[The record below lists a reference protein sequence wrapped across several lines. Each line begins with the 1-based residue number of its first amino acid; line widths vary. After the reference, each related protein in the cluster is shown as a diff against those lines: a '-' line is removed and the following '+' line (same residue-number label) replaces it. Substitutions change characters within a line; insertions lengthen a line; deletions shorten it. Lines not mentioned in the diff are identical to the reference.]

1 MAGRGDSSVDC
12 GCAVVGQ
19 AGGEAAAT
27 AQRRVLA
34 RTASV
39 CPVCL
44 GPAPAERVAVGDTVL
59 LVKRCPEHGE
69 FSVPVW
75 RGEPAFTG
83 WVRPKIPTARRGPG
97 TERVLGC
104 PNDCGLCPDHGQ
116 HTCTL
121 LIEVTQRCNLRCPVC
136 FASAGQGERGE
147 RGERQS
153 GGVGG
158 EPDGGRSDERRE
170 DDARASLPGDDPTLG
185 ELVSRLAVLRPR
197 AGDANIQLSGGEPTL
212 RDDLPQLVTA
222 VRGLGYPF
230 VQLNTN
236 GLRLAREAGYAAR
249 LAAAGLDSVF
259 LQFDGPDDVATA
271 RLRGLPLH
279 AVKVRAVEACAAA
292 GLGVVLVCTVARG
305 VNDHCLG
312 DIVRFGLARVP
323 VVRGAHF
330 QPVSFFGRYEGFGAP
345 EGVSGGVCGDAPGVV
360 SAGADD
366 RAGVRTLDDRREA
379 ARITQ
384 PEVMR
389 AVRDQTGGLI
399 PLSHLHPPGCEHAQ
413 CSFSGTFM
421 AHEDGRLEPA
431 GGACC
436 GTGGNGGSGGKGG
449 GSGAIDPAPIPAA
462 LGAER
467 ARAFVRRQW
476 RAPEPASAATAGTVG
491 GMPAAPRDDFERFLA
506 RAGRRFT
513 VSGMAFQD
521 AWTLDTERLRGCCI
535 HVAAPDG
542 RMVPFCAW
550 NLTSAGGTPLHRN
563 GAPIGVGCAG
573 DGEGSEGAGVA
584 DGGPIGSTEGEGA

>member
-1 MAGRGDSSVDC
+1 MAGRGNVPADC
-12 GCAVVGQ
+12 SRLAEGTGAS
-19 AGGEAAAT
+19 GESGTPAPPHG
-27 AQRRVLA
+27 RVLA

-69 FSVPVW
+69 FSAPVW

-104 PNDCGLCPDHGQ
+104 PRDCGLCPDHGQ

-121 LIEVTQRCNLRCPVC
+121 LIEVTGRCNLRCPVC
-136 FASAGQGERGE
+136 FASAGQGSEDARE
-147 RGERQS
+147 SRC
-153 GGVGG
+153 
-158 EPDGGRSDERRE
+158 E
-170 DDARASLPGDDPTLG
+170 DDPSLND
-185 ELVSRLAVLRPR
+185 LVSRLAALRPR
-197 AGDANIQLSGGEPTL
+197 AGDANIQLSGGEPTM
-212 RDDLPQLVTA
+212 RHDLPQLVTA

-259 LQFDGPDDVATA
+259 LQFDGPNDAATA

-279 AVKVRAVEACAAA
+279 ADKVRAVDACAAA

-312 DIVRFGLARVP
+312 DIVRFGLSRAP
-323 VVRGAHF
+323 VVRGVHF
-330 QPVSFFGRYEGFGAP
+330 QPVSFFGRYEGFGEP
-345 EGVSGGVCGDAPGVV
+345 DAADGE
-360 SAGADD
+360 AGESP
-366 RAGVRTLDDRREA
+366 REA
-379 ARITQ
+379 ARITL

-399 PLSHLHPPGCEHAQ
+399 PLAHLHPPGCEHAQ
-413 CSFSGTFM
+413 CSFSGTFL
-421 AHEDGRLEPA
+421 AHEGGGLEPA

-436 GTGGNGGSGGKGG
+436 GTGGSNGGSNGGNRGDSTG
-449 GSGAIDPAPIPAA
+449 VIAPAPIPAA

-476 RAPEPASAATAGTVG
+476 RAPEGGTDT
-491 GMPAAPRDDFERFLA
+491 PAAPPRDDFERFLA

-563 GAPIGVGCAG
+563 GAPRGTGRTG
-573 DGEGSEGAGVA
+573 GEGNAIEPDA
-584 DGGPIGSTEGEGA
+584 GEGA

>member
-1 MAGRGDSSVDC
+1 MARRGNSLVNC
-12 GCAVVGQ
+12 GCSVAGQ
-19 AGGEAAAT
+19 AGGEAMTT
-27 AQRRVLA
+27 AQGRVLA

-69 FSVPVW
+69 FSAPVW

-97 TERVLGC
+97 TERELGC

-136 FASAGQGERGE
+136 FASAGVGGQSGRQGEDAE
-147 RGERQS
+147 S
-153 GGVGG
+153 GWNKGDAR
-158 EPDGGRSDERRE
+158 ESRRE
-170 DDARASLPGDDPTLG
+170 DDSTLG
-185 ELVSRLAVLRPR
+185 ELVARLAVLRPR

-259 LQFDGPDDVATA
+259 LQFDGPDDAATA

-279 AVKVRAVEACAAA
+279 ADKVRAVDACAAA

-345 EGVSGGVCGDAPGVV
+345 GGADGVAFGGAPGGAGD
-360 SAGADD
+360 SA
-366 RAGVRTLDDRREA
+366 REA
-379 ARITQ
+379 ARITL

-436 GTGGNGGSGGKGG
+436 GTGGNGTRTGGI
-449 GSGAIDPAPIPAA
+449 SPAPIPAA

-476 RAPEPASAATAGTVG
+476 KAPGPPAGAGATSGNTSAT
-491 GMPAAPRDDFERFLA
+491 PPRDDFERFLA

-550 NLTSAGGTPLHRN
+550 NLTSADGTPLHRN
-563 GAPIGVGCAG
+563 GAPSGVGCAG
-573 DGEGSEGAGVA
+573 GGEGPEGAGA
-584 DGGPIGSTEGEGA
+584 AGGGPVGSAEGEGA

>member
-1 MAGRGDSSVDC
+1 MARHGNSPADC
-12 GCAVVGQ
+12 GCLAPGQ
-19 AGGEAAAT
+19 AGGDAVAAAHS
-27 AQRRVLA
+27 RVLA

-44 GPAPAERVAVGDTVL
+44 APAPAERVAVGDTVL

-69 FSVPVW
+69 FSAPVW

-104 PNDCGLCPDHGQ
+104 PRDCGLCPDHGQ

-136 FASAGQGERGE
+136 FASAGQGEEHG
-147 RGERQS
+147 
-153 GGVGG
+153 
-158 EPDGGRSDERRE
+158 DGRSEG
-170 DDARASLPGDDPTLG
+170 DARASRREDDPTLG

-212 RDDLPQLVTA
+212 RDDLPQLIAA

-236 GLRLAREAGYAAR
+236 GLRLARETGYAGR

-259 LQFDGPDDVATA
+259 LQFDGPDDAATA

-279 AVKVRAVEACAAA
+279 ADKVRAVDACASA

-312 DIVRFGLARVP
+312 DIVRFGLSRVP

-345 EGVSGGVCGDAPGVV
+345 GGDGGKGGE
-360 SAGADD
+360 SA
-366 RAGVRTLDDRREA
+366 REA
-379 ARITQ
+379 ARITL

-389 AVRDQTGGLI
+389 AVRDQTGGLV
-399 PLSHLHPPGCEHAQ
+399 PLSPLHPPGCEHAQ

-421 AHEDGRLEPA
+421 AHGDGTLEPA

-436 GTGGNGGSGGKGG
+436 GIGGSGGNGTAAGG
-449 GSGAIDPAPIPAA
+449 MFPAPIPAA

-476 RAPEPASAATAGTVG
+476 RAPDAAAGMGGADSAGGGT
-491 GMPAAPRDDFERFLA
+491 PAAPPRDDFERFLA

-550 NLTSAGGTPLHRN
+550 NLTSVDGTPLHRN
-563 GAPIGVGCAG
+563 GAPGSQGTVG
-573 DGEGSEGAGVA
+573 GS
-584 DGGPIGSTEGEGA
+584 PIGSGEREGA

>member
-1 MAGRGDSSVDC
+1 MAGRNVLSADC
-12 GCAVVGQ
+12 VRL
-19 AGGEAAAT
+19 AGGAGGAGPSAHPYG
-27 AQRRVLA
+27 RVLA
-34 RTASV
+34 RTVSV

-44 GPAPAERVAVGDTVL
+44 GPAPGERVAVGDTVL

-69 FSVPVW
+69 FSAPVW
-75 RGEPAFTG
+75 RGEPAFIN

-97 TERVLGC
+97 TERILGC
-104 PNDCGLCPDHGQ
+104 PRDCGLCPDHGQ

-136 FASAGQGERGE
+136 FASAGT
-147 RGERQS
+147 S
-153 GGVGG
+153 GGDLR
-158 EPDGGRSDERRE
+158 EARRE
-170 DDARASLPGDDPTLG
+170 EDPTLHD
-185 ELVSRLAVLRPR
+185 LVSRLAVLRPR

-236 GLRLAREAGYAAR
+236 GLRLAREAGYAGR

-259 LQFDGPDDVATA
+259 LQFDGPDDAATA

-279 AVKVRAVEACAAA
+279 ADKVRAVDACAAA

-312 DIVRFGLARVP
+312 DIVRFGLSRVP

-345 EGVSGGVCGDAPGVV
+345 DDTDSG
-360 SAGADD
+360 AGESP
-366 RAGVRTLDDRREA
+366 REA
-379 ARITQ
+379 ARITL

-399 PLSHLHPPGCEHAQ
+399 PLAHLHPPGCEHAQ

-421 AHEDGRLEPA
+421 AHGDGTLEPE

-436 GTGGNGGSGGKGG
+436 GTGGSGGSGGGG
-449 GSGAIDPAPIPAA
+449 TGAGLGSIAPAPIPAA

-476 RAPEPASAATAGTVG
+476 RVPEGAAGLIDG
-491 GMPAAPRDDFERFLA
+491 IPAAPPRDDFERFLA

-550 NLTSAGGTPLHRN
+550 NLTSVDGTPLHRD
-563 GAPIGVGCAG
+563 GAPGSMGTVG
-573 DGEGSEGAGVA
+573 GS
-584 DGGPIGSTEGEGA
+584 PIGAAEGEGA

>member
-1 MAGRGDSSVDC
+1 MAGHGDSFVDC
-12 GCAVVGQ
+12 GCSVVGQ

-44 GPAPAERVAVGDTVL
+44 GPAPAERVAVGDAVL

-69 FSVPVW
+69 FSAPVW

-97 TERVLGC
+97 TERALGC

-121 LIEVTQRCNLRCPVC
+121 LIEVTQHCNLRCPVC
-136 FASAGQGERGE
+136 FASAGQG
-147 RGERQS
+147 
-153 GGVGG
+153 GGRAKGLEGLGG
-158 EPDGGRSDERRE
+158 ELGGRPGDERHE
-170 DDARASLPGDDPTLG
+170 GDTRASRREDDPTLG
-185 ELVSRLAVLRPR
+185 ELVARLAVLRPR

-212 RDDLPQLVTA
+212 RDDLPQLITA

-236 GLRLAREAGYAAR
+236 GLRLAREKGYAAR

-259 LQFDGPDDVATA
+259 LQFDGPDDAATA

-279 AVKVRAVEACAAA
+279 ADKVRAVEACAAA

-345 EGVSGGVCGDAPGVV
+345 SGASESAPGVAT
-360 SAGADD
+360 AGTDDRADD
-366 RAGVRTLDDRREA
+366 RKLDDLREA
-379 ARITQ
+379 ARITL

-399 PLSHLHPPGCEHAQ
+399 PLAHLHPPGCEHAQ

-436 GTGGNGGSGGKGG
+436 GTGGSGGAARDAGTGG
-449 GSGAIDPAPIPAA
+449 MAPEPIPAA

-467 ARAFVRRQW
+467 ARSFVRRQW
-476 RAPEPASAATAGTVG
+476 RAPDPATVSADTDGARGGTLAT
-491 GMPAAPRDDFERFLA
+491 PPRDDFERFLA
-506 RAGRRFT
+506 RAGRRFS

-550 NLTSAGGTPLHRN
+550 NLTSVDGRPLHRN
-563 GAPIGVGCAG
+563 GAPSRTGVAGCG
-573 DGEGSEGAGVA
+573 GLGSGEGAGA
-584 DGGPIGSTEGEGA
+584 

>member
-1 MAGRGDSSVDC
+1 MAGRGNFSVDC
-12 GCAVVGQ
+12 GCSAPGQ
-19 AGGEAAAT
+19 TGDEAQAT
-27 AQRRVLA
+27 AQGRVLA

-44 GPAPAERVAVGDTVL
+44 GPVPAERVAVGDTVL

-69 FSVPVW
+69 FSAPVW

-104 PNDCGLCPDHGQ
+104 PRDCGLCPDHGQ

-136 FASAGQGERGE
+136 FASAGQMGGQMGGQVGGQAGGPGRLERL
-147 RGERQS
+147 
-153 GGVGG
+153 GGLGG
-158 EPDGGRSDERRE
+158 EPDGGPGAGRCEG
-170 DDARASLPGDDPTLG
+170 DARAARREDDPTLG
-185 ELVSRLAVLRPR
+185 ELVARLAVLRPR

-259 LQFDGPDDVATA
+259 LQFDGPDDAATV

-279 AVKVRAVEACAAA
+279 ADKVRAVEACAAA

-345 EGVSGGVCGDAPGVV
+345 GALDGAVVGNAGD
-360 SAGADD
+360 GA
-366 RAGVRTLDDRREA
+366 REA
-379 ARITQ
+379 ARITL

-399 PLSHLHPPGCEHAQ
+399 PLAHLHPPGCEHAQ

-421 AHEDGRLEPA
+421 VHEDGRLEPA
-431 GGACC
+431 GASCC
-436 GTGGNGGSGGKGG
+436 GTGGKGG
-449 GSGAIDPAPIPAA
+449 ATGGMPPEPIPAA

-476 RAPEPASAATAGTVG
+476 RAPEPTTGPDGTG
-491 GMPAAPRDDFERFLA
+491 GGTPAMPRDDFERFLA

-550 NLTSAGGTPLHRN
+550 NLTSAGGMPLHRN
-563 GAPIGVGCAG
+563 GPPTGTGCAG
-573 DGEGSEGAGVA
+573 GGEGVEGAGVA
-584 DGGPIGSTEGEGA
+584 SGRPVGSDEGEGA

>member
-1 MAGRGDSSVDC
+1 MAGRGIFSGNC
-12 GCAVVGQ
+12 GCSAPGQ
-19 AGGEAAAT
+19 AGSEAAAT

-44 GPAPAERVAVGDTVL
+44 GPAPAEQVAVDDTVL

-69 FSVPVW
+69 FSAPVW

-97 TERVLGC
+97 TERILGC

-136 FASAGQGERGE
+136 FASAGQGEW
-147 RGERQS
+147 GERQT

-158 EPDGGRSDERRE
+158 EPGGRPGDGRHEGDACASRRE
-170 DDARASLPGDDPTLG
+170 DDPTLG
-185 ELVSRLAVLRPR
+185 ELVARLAVLRAR

-212 RDDLPQLVTA
+212 RDDLPQLITA

-259 LQFDGPDDVATA
+259 LQFDGPDDAATA

-279 AVKVRAVEACAAA
+279 ADKVRAVDACAAA

-345 EGVSGGVCGDAPGVV
+345 GAPGGAAVGDAGD
-360 SAGADD
+360 GA
-366 RAGVRTLDDRREA
+366 REA
-379 ARITQ
+379 ARITL

-389 AVRDQTGGLI
+389 AVCDQTGGLI
-399 PLSHLHPPGCEHAQ
+399 SLSHLHPPGCEHAQ

-436 GTGGNGGSGGKGG
+436 GTGGNGGNGGSGGKRGG
-449 GSGAIDPAPIPAA
+449 AGAIAPVPIPAA

-476 RAPEPASAATAGTVG
+476 KAPD
-491 GMPAAPRDDFERFLA
+491 PAAAGGGTGGGSIATPPRDDFERFLA

-550 NLTSAGGTPLHRN
+550 NLTSVDGMPLHRN
-563 GAPIGVGCAG
+563 GAPTGTGCAG
-573 DGEGSEGAGVA
+573 GGERSEDVGVA
-584 DGGPIGSTEGEGA
+584 SDGVIGSVEGEGA

>member
-1 MAGRGDSSVDC
+1 MAGHGQLSDSC
-12 GCAVVGQ
+12 GCSAPGQ
-19 AGGEAAAT
+19 AGDATVAAVD
-27 AQRRVLA
+27 RRVLA
-34 RTASV
+34 STVSV

-59 LVKRCPEHGE
+59 LVKRCPAHGE
-69 FSVPVW
+69 FSAPVW

-97 TERVLGC
+97 TERALGC
-104 PNDCGLCPDHGQ
+104 PRDCGLCPDHGQ

-136 FASAGQGERGE
+136 FASAGPGDGPGDGQGEGD
-147 RGERQS
+147 
-153 GGVGG
+153 V
-158 EPDGGRSDERRE
+158 
-170 DDARASLPGDDPTLG
+170 RASRRADDPTLG
-185 ELVSRLAVLRPR
+185 ELVARLAVLRPR

-259 LQFDGPDDVATA
+259 LQFDGPDDAATA

-279 AVKVRAVEACAAA
+279 ADKVRAVEACTAA

-323 VVRGAHF
+323 AVRGAHF
-330 QPVSFFGRYEGFGAP
+330 QPVSFFGRCEGFGAP
-345 EGVSGGVCGDAPGVV
+345 DCVDDGPPYGEDDGV
-360 SAGADD
+360 AGT
-366 RAGVRTLDDRREA
+366 AGNNAREA
-379 ARITQ
+379 ARITL

-389 AVRDQTGGLI
+389 AVCDQTGGLI
-399 PLSHLHPPGCEHAQ
+399 PLAHLHPPGCEHAQ

-431 GGACC
+431 GGSCC
-436 GTGGNGGSGGKGG
+436 GTGGNGEAGPRGVEQGGMP
-449 GSGAIDPAPIPAA
+449 PAPIPAA

-476 RAPEPASAATAGTVG
+476 KAPDAPTGMGGADSTGGGTPAT
-491 GMPAAPRDDFERFLA
+491 PPRDDFERFLA

-550 NLTSAGGTPLHRN
+550 NLTSVDGMPLHRN
-563 GAPIGVGCAG
+563 GPPSKAG
-573 DGEGSEGAGVA
+573 TMEADASGSG
-584 DGGPIGSTEGEGA
+584 EGEGACP

>member
-1 MAGRGDSSVDC
+1 MAGRDC
-12 GCAVVGQ
+12 NCLADGH
-19 AGGEAAAT
+19 AGADASAPPHG
-27 AQRRVLA
+27 RVLA

-44 GPAPAERVAVGDTVL
+44 GLAPAERVAVGDTVL

-69 FSVPVW
+69 FSAPVW

-104 PNDCGLCPDHGQ
+104 PRDCGLCPDHGQ

-121 LIEVTQRCNLRCPVC
+121 LVEVTARCNLRCPVC
-136 FASAGQGERGE
+136 FAAAETRNDGMDAATRGP
-147 RGERQS
+147 GAA
-153 GGVGG
+153 
-158 EPDGGRSDERRE
+158 E
-170 DDARASLPGDDPTLG
+170 DPSLND
-185 ELVSRLAVLRPR
+185 LVSRLAALRPR
-197 AGDANIQLSGGEPTL
+197 AGDANIQLSGGEPTM

-236 GLRLAREAGYAAR
+236 GLRLAREAGYADR

-259 LQFDGPDDVATA
+259 LQFDGPDDAATA

-279 AVKVRAVEACAAA
+279 ADKVRAVDACAAA

-312 DIVRFGLARVP
+312 DIVRFGLSRVP

-345 EGVSGGVCGDAPGVV
+345 DDADGGVGESP
-360 SAGADD
+360 
-366 RAGVRTLDDRREA
+366 REA
-379 ARITQ
+379 ARITL

-399 PLSHLHPPGCEHAQ
+399 PLAHLHPPGCEHAQ
-413 CSFSGTFM
+413 CSFSGTFL
-421 AHEDGRLEPA
+421 AHEEGGLEPA

-436 GTGGNGGSGGKGG
+436 GTGGNGGN
-449 GSGAIDPAPIPAA
+449 GSIAPAPIPAA

-476 RAPEPASAATAGTVG
+476 KAPGPAPAPATDTGDGT
-491 GMPAAPRDDFERFLA
+491 PAAPPRDDFERFLA

-550 NLTSAGGTPLHRN
+550 NLTSAGGAPLHRN
-563 GAPIGVGCAG
+563 GAPRGTGKTG
-573 DGEGSEGAGVA
+573 GEGDAIEPDA
-584 DGGPIGSTEGEGA
+584 GEGA

>member
-1 MAGRGDSSVDC
+1 MAGRDVLSADC
-12 GCAVVGQ
+12 GHGADD
-19 AGGEAAAT
+19 AGGAGLSAHPHS
-27 AQRRVLA
+27 RVLA

-44 GPAPAERVAVGDTVL
+44 GPAPAERVAVGDSVL

-69 FSVPVW
+69 FSAPVW

-104 PNDCGLCPDHGQ
+104 PRDCGLCPDHGQ

-136 FASAGQGERGE
+136 FASAGQGEEHG
-147 RGERQS
+147 
-153 GGVGG
+153 
-158 EPDGGRSDERRE
+158 DGRSEG
-170 DDARASLPGDDPTLG
+170 DARASRREDDPTLG

-259 LQFDGPDDVATA
+259 LQFDGPDDAATA
-271 RLRGLPLH
+271 RLRGQPLH
-279 AVKVRAVEACAAA
+279 PDKVRAVDACAAA

-330 QPVSFFGRYEGFGAP
+330 QPVSFFGRYEGFGALGG
-345 EGVSGGVCGDAPGVV
+345 ESGGEEVDAVG
-360 SAGADD
+360 
-366 RAGVRTLDDRREA
+366 RTLDDLREA
-379 ARITQ
+379 ARITL

-389 AVRDQTGGLI
+389 AVRDQAGGLI
-399 PLSHLHPPGCEHAQ
+399 PLAHLHPPGCEHAQ

-421 AHEDGRLEPA
+421 VHEGGRLEPA

-436 GTGGNGGSGGKGG
+436 GTGDNGAEKGG
-449 GSGAIDPAPIPAA
+449 MPPEPIPAA

-476 RAPEPASAATAGTVG
+476 KAPDVAAGMGGADSTGGGSSAT
-491 GMPAAPRDDFERFLA
+491 PPRDDFERFLA

-550 NLTSAGGTPLHRN
+550 NLTSADGTPLHRN
-563 GAPIGVGCAG
+563 GAPRGAATMDDGV
-573 DGEGSEGAGVA
+573 
-584 DGGPIGSTEGEGA
+584 IGSGEGEGA

>member
-1 MAGRGDSSVDC
+1 MVGRGNFLMHC
-12 GCAVVGQ
+12 GCPEPGQ
-19 AGGEAAAT
+19 AEGAAVPAS
-27 AQRRVLA
+27 QGRVLA

-69 FSVPVW
+69 FSAPVW

-83 WVRPKIPTARRGPG
+83 WVRPKIPTSRRGPG
-97 TERVLGC
+97 TERVFGC
-104 PNDCGLCPDHGQ
+104 PRDCGLCPDHGQ

-136 FASAGQGERGE
+136 FASAGGGGERSEGAD
-147 RGERQS
+147 S
-153 GGVGG
+153 GPGG
-158 EPDGGRSDERRE
+158 GDARESRRE
-170 DDARASLPGDDPTLG
+170 DDPTLG
-185 ELVSRLAVLRPR
+185 ELVARLAVLRPR

-236 GLRLAREAGYAAR
+236 GLRLAHEAGYAAR

-259 LQFDGPDDVATA
+259 LQFDGPDDAATA

-279 AVKVRAVEACAAA
+279 ADKVRAVDACAAA
-292 GLGVVLVCTVARG
+292 GLGVVLVCTVAGG

-323 VVRGAHF
+323 AVRGAHF

-345 EGVSGGVCGDAPGVV
+345 GGAP
-360 SAGADD
+360 ACTDD
-366 RAGVRTLDDRREA
+366 RADGRTPDDLREA
-379 ARITQ
+379 ARITL

-436 GTGGNGGSGGKGG
+436 GTGGNGGNGTGAGGI
-449 GSGAIDPAPIPAA
+449 SPAPIPAA

-476 RAPEPASAATAGTVG
+476 KAPGPPAGAGATGGSAPAT
-491 GMPAAPRDDFERFLA
+491 PPRDDFERFLA

-550 NLTSAGGTPLHRN
+550 NLTSVDGTPLHRN
-563 GAPIGVGCAG
+563 GAPSGVGCAG
-573 DGEGSEGAGVA
+573 GGEGPEGAGA
-584 DGGPIGSTEGEGA
+584 AGGGPVGSAEGEGA

>member
-1 MAGRGDSSVDC
+1 MAGRDVLSADC
-12 GCAVVGQ
+12 GRRADD
-19 AGGEAAAT
+19 AGGAGLSAHPHS
-27 AQRRVLA
+27 RVLA

-44 GPAPAERVAVGDTVL
+44 GPAPAERVAVGDMVL

-69 FSVPVW
+69 FSAPVW

-83 WVRPKIPTARRGPG
+83 WVRPKIPTARRGTG
-97 TERVLGC
+97 TERALGC
-104 PNDCGLCPDHGQ
+104 PRDCGLCPDHGQ

-136 FASAGQGERGE
+136 FASAGQGGGQAGGQGGEQCARRGE
-147 RGERQS
+147 G
-153 GGVGG
+153 
-158 EPDGGRSDERRE
+158 
-170 DDARASLPGDDPTLG
+170 DARAFRREDDPTLG

-212 RDDLPQLVTA
+212 RDDLPQLIAA

-236 GLRLAREAGYAAR
+236 GLRLARETGYAGR

-259 LQFDGPDDVATA
+259 LQFDGPDDAATA

-279 AVKVRAVEACAAA
+279 ADKVRAVDACASA

-312 DIVRFGLARVP
+312 DIVRFGLSRVP

-345 EGVSGGVCGDAPGVV
+345 GGDGGKGGE
-360 SAGADD
+360 SA
-366 RAGVRTLDDRREA
+366 REA
-379 ARITQ
+379 ARITL

-389 AVRDQTGGLI
+389 AVRDQTDGLI

-413 CSFSGTFM
+413 CSFSGTFT
-421 AHEDGRLEPA
+421 AHGDGTLEPA

-436 GTGGNGGSGGKGG
+436 GTGGSGGNGTAAGG
-449 GSGAIDPAPIPAA
+449 MFPAPIPAA

-476 RAPEPASAATAGTVG
+476 RAPD
-491 GMPAAPRDDFERFLA
+491 PAAGPAGPDGAMDAAPPRDDFERFLA

-550 NLTSAGGTPLHRN
+550 NLTSVDGTPLHRN
-563 GAPIGVGCAG
+563 GAPGSLGSVGGSSIGS
-573 DGEGSEGAGVA
+573 GEREGA
-584 DGGPIGSTEGEGA
+584 

>member
-1 MAGRGDSSVDC
+1 MAGRDVLSADC
-12 GCAVVGQ
+12 GHRADD
-19 AGGEAAAT
+19 AGGAGLSAHPHS
-27 AQRRVLA
+27 RVLA

-69 FSVPVW
+69 FSAPVW

-104 PNDCGLCPDHGQ
+104 PRDCGLCPDHGQ

-136 FASAGQGERGE
+136 FASAGQGEEHG
-147 RGERQS
+147 
-153 GGVGG
+153 
-158 EPDGGRSDERRE
+158 DGRSEG
-170 DDARASLPGDDPTLG
+170 DARASRREDDPTLG

-212 RDDLPQLVTA
+212 RDDLPQLIAA

-236 GLRLAREAGYAAR
+236 GLRLASETGYAGR

-259 LQFDGPDDVATA
+259 LQFDGPDDAATA

-279 AVKVRAVEACAAA
+279 ADKVRAVDACASA

-312 DIVRFGLARVP
+312 DIVRFGLSRVP

-345 EGVSGGVCGDAPGVV
+345 GGDGGKGGEPA
-360 SAGADD
+360 
-366 RAGVRTLDDRREA
+366 REA
-379 ARITQ
+379 ARITL

-389 AVRDQTGGLI
+389 AVRDQTGGLV

-421 AHEDGRLEPA
+421 AHGDGTVEQA

-436 GTGGNGGSGGKGG
+436 GIGGSGGNGTAAGG
-449 GSGAIDPAPIPAA
+449 MFPAPIPAA

-476 RAPEPASAATAGTVG
+476 RAPDAAAGMG
-491 GMPAAPRDDFERFLA
+491 GADSTGGGTPAAPPRDDFERFLT

-550 NLTSAGGTPLHRN
+550 NLTSEGGIPLHRN
-563 GAPIGVGCAG
+563 GAPGSMGTVG
-573 DGEGSEGAGVA
+573 GSPNGAA
-584 DGGPIGSTEGEGA
+584 EGEGA

>member
-1 MAGRGDSSVDC
+1 MAGRGSFSVDC
-12 GCAVVGQ
+12 GCSVAGQ
-19 AGGEAAAT
+19 AGGEAGAT
-27 AQRRVLA
+27 AHRRVLA

-44 GPAPAERVAVGDTVL
+44 GPAPAERVAVGDVVL

-69 FSVPVW
+69 FSAPVW

-136 FASAGQGERGE
+136 FASAGQ
-147 RGERQS
+147 S
-153 GGVGG
+153 GGLGG
-158 EPDGGRSDERRE
+158 GPDGARGDERHE
-170 DDARASLPGDDPTLG
+170 GDARASLPGGDPTLG
-185 ELVSRLAVLRPR
+185 ELVARLAVLRPR

-236 GLRLAREAGYAAR
+236 GMRLAREAGYAAR

-259 LQFDGPDDVATA
+259 LQFDGPDDAATA

-279 AVKVRAVEACAAA
+279 ADKVRAVEACAAA

-345 EGVSGGVCGDAPGVV
+345 GGAEDGGPAGSSADADG
-360 SAGADD
+360 
-366 RAGVRTLDDRREA
+366 LREA
-379 ARITQ
+379 ARITL

-389 AVRDQTGGLI
+389 AVCEQTGGLI

-436 GTGGNGGSGGKGG
+436 GTGGNGGNGGSGGKGTPFG
-449 GSGAIDPAPIPAA
+449 GMAPAPIPAA

-467 ARAFVRRQW
+467 ARTFVRRQW
-476 RAPEPASAATAGTVG
+476 RAPD
-491 GMPAAPRDDFERFLA
+491 PAAAGDGPVGQVGQGGQDGPDRPGGQGGTGRTDGGVLATPPRDDFERFLA
-506 RAGRRFT
+506 RAGRRFS

-521 AWTLDTERLRGCCI
+521 AWTLDAERLRGCCI

-550 NLTSAGGTPLHRN
+550 NLTSVNGTPLHRN
-563 GAPIGVGCAG
+563 GAPTRT
-573 DGEGSEGAGVA
+573 GVA
-584 DGGPIGSTEGEGA
+584 GGGGIGSGEGEGA